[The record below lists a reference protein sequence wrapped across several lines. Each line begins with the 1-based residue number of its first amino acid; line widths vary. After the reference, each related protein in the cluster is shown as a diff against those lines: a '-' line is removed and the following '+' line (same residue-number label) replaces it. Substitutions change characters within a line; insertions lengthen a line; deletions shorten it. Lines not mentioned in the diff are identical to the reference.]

1 MMAASRHLAFFR
13 AKKSRCRH
21 IFRAL
26 SNAFYRLSIG
36 RRKVAVSKTIIL
48 PVFSMGTKWKVVW

>member
-1 MMAASRHLAFFR
+1 MAASRHLGFFR
-13 AKKSRCRH
+13 SKKNSYRL

-26 SNAFYRLSIG
+26 SNSFFRLSIG

-48 PVFSMGTKWKVVW
+48 PFFPMGTKWKVV